1 MEEEDDRAVF
11 DRRGRRARRHEAS
24 SDGYVI
30 ERDASNS
37 FVVEELLAEAYESLR
52 VGKGSGC
59 SPPCVTRWSGGA
71 VSHHRRIAA
80 AAGAAKQLIML
91 LNLEVNITAGS
102 LTSCPGRCFLALAV
116 TSSCARRTAGG
127 DVLSTRSTGIAFWWW
142 WSSCCRAATAALL
155 AAQCSMAAHG
165 RSGSLTVLLG
175 ASARADGI
183 VPAPPRRRCACF
195 DSFASQA

>member
-1 MEEEDDRAVF
+1 
-11 DRRGRRARRHEAS
+11 
-24 SDGYVI
+24 
-30 ERDASNS
+30 
-37 FVVEELLAEAYESLR
+37 
-52 VGKGSGC
+52 
-59 SPPCVTRWSGGA
+59 
-71 VSHHRRIAA
+71 
-80 AAGAAKQLIML
+80 
-91 LNLEVNITAGS
+91 
-102 LTSCPGRCFLALAV
+102 LALAV

-195 DSFASQA
+195 DSFASQPAAACLLVSYTASSACCRSGLLTLPVPFSSRNSCHTFPFFTISP